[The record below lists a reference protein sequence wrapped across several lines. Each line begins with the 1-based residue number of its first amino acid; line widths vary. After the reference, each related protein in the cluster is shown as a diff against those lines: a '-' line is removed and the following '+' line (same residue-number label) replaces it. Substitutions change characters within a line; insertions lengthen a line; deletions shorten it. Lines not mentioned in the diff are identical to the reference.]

1 MERQEFLA
9 SAREIISLEIRSS
22 GLTLVDIV
30 LFGSRA
36 RGESA
41 AESDWDFLVVIKE
54 SLTFGE
60 KAKLS
65 SKLRRKFALL
75 QTDADIIIKSE
86 ENLLLENENK
96 GLLVHYALREGIHL

>member
-9 SAREIISLEIRSS
+9 SAREIISLEIRSA

-36 RGESA
+36 RGESV

-54 SLTFGE
+54 SLTFGG